1 MLPEGTML
9 VLQSMRTSVRIA
21 HQRTFV
27 PTCRRVDERL
37 ADFAVWRGFD
47 RIDEKRDRATLLH
60 RLTELAG

>member
-37 ADFAVWRGFD
+37 AVWRGFD